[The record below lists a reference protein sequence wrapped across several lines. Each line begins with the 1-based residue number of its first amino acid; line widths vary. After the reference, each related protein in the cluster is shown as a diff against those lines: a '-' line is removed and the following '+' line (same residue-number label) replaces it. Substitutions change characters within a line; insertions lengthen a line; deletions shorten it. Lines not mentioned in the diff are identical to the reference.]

1 MNSIMD
7 EGLHAAWEGHVSVQA
22 KSLCVK
28 ICWNE
33 AACTI
38 LRSWN
43 GTGSA
48 IKSGWFNLSSSTSRL
63 IMAFP
68 IQEALLKTMDG

>member
-1 MNSIMD
+1 MWMLETFYVLKTKTD
-7 EGLHAAWEGHVSVQA
+7 EQHHGRGLHAAWEGHVSVEA

-48 IKSGWFNLSSSTSRL
+48 H
-63 IMAFP
+63 
-68 IQEALLKTMDG
+68 